1 MWSMLATLYFNGT
14 LIAGLQKNSL
24 KGLIA
29 TIVIMIGIIT
39 RNI

>member
-14 LIAGLQKNSL
+14 LIVGLQKKSL

-29 TIVIMIGIIT
+29 TIVITIGIII